1 MNAFVYNGGVMN
13 EIWYYLKQNKKETL
27 LAPIFKML
35 ESLFELFIP
44 IVVADIIDNGIPHG
58 DTGYIIHRVILMI
71 VLGITGFALAVTAQY
86 FSAKSAVGVSS
97 ALRKDLFYHISSLNY
112 SRLDSMGTSALI
124 TSMTSDIN
132 QVQNG
137 VNMTLRLF
145 LRSPFIIIGA
155 AVMSCTISP
164 RASIIF
170 WITIAIL
177 TFVICMIMKLTTPLN
192 ADVQYKLEK
201 VTRSFRENLLGV
213 RVIRAFNRQP
223 YESGQFDERH
233 EKLYRSQTK
242 AGGISS
248 LLNPITFT
256 IINLAIILLLYT
268 GAVSVNIGDMT
279 QGQVIALYNYMS
291 QILIELIKFA
301 NAVLALSKAIA
312 CFKRVQNVLK
322 TEPSLIGGENHF
334 ENNDAVDITLDNLSF
349 AYHEGGNPAISGI
362 SCHIPAGAKVGIIGA
377 TASGKTTLVN
387 LIAGFYR
394 RTSGQILL
402 NGTPIEDYSI
412 DSLTGNIAIVPQKSV
427 LFKGTLRS
435 NLNWGD
441 PNATD
446 EECFEALKH
455 ACADGFV
462 ADKGLGLELPV
473 AQSGHNFS
481 GGQRQ
486 RLSIARALIKK
497 SGILILDD
505 SYSALDYATESH
517 IKSSVL
523 EGKSNC
529 TVLTVS
535 QRVSSIYNS
544 DFILVLDKGSLVG
557 IGPHE
562 ELLKSCPVYGEI
574 CRSQSFAGE
583 AGE

>member
-1 MNAFVYNGGVMN
+1 MR
-13 EIWYYLKQNKKETL
+13 EIWYYLKQNKKETI

-44 IVVADIIDNGIPHG
+44 VIVADIIDTGISRG
-58 DTGYIIHRVILMI
+58 DVSYIIHRVILMI
-71 VLGITGFALAVTAQY
+71 ILGITGFALAVTAQY
-86 FSAKSAVGVSS
+86 FSAKSAVGVSN
-97 ALRKDLFYHISSLNY
+97 ALRKDLFYHISTLNY
-112 SRLDSMGTSALI
+112 ARLDSMGTSALI

-155 AVMSCTISP
+155 AIMSCTISM
-164 RASIIF
+164 RASVIF

-177 TFVICMIMKLTTPLN
+177 TFVICLIMKVTTPLN
-192 ADVQYKLEK
+192 ADVQQNLEK

-223 YESGQFDERH
+223 YETEQFDERH
-233 EKLYRSQTK
+233 ARLYKSQIKT
-242 AGGISS
+242 GGISS

-279 QGQVIALYNYMS
+279 SGQVIALYNYMS
-291 QILIELIKFA
+291 QILVELIKFA

-322 TEPSLIGGENHF
+322 TEPSLIGGDMSF
-334 ENNDAVDITLDNLSF
+334 ENNDAVDITLDNLSYS
-349 AYHEGGNPAISGI
+349 YHKGGNPAVSGI
-362 SCHIPAGAKVGIIGA
+362 SCHIPAGSKVGIIGA

-387 LIAGFYR
+387 LIAGFYA

-402 NGTPIEDYSI
+402 NKTPIEEYSV
-412 DSLTGNIAIVPQKSV
+412 SALTDNISVVPQKSV
-427 LFKGTLRS
+427 LFKGTVRS
-435 NLNWGD
+435 NLKWGD
-441 PNATD
+441 SDASD
-446 EECFEALKH
+446 EECFDALKH
-455 ACADGFV
+455 ACADGFIEE
-462 ADKGLGLELPV
+462 KGLGLDLPV
-473 AQSGHNFS
+473 AQSGRNFS

-517 IKSSVL
+517 IKKSVL
-523 EGKSNC
+523 EGKNNC

-535 QRVSSIYNS
+535 QRISSIYNS
-544 DFILVLDKGSLVG
+544 DFILVLDKGHLVG
-557 IGPHE
+557 VGTHD
-562 ELLKSCPVYGEI
+562 ELLKTCPVYGEI
-574 CRSQSFAGE
+574 CHSQGFSKE
-583 AGE
+583 ADS